1 MSNIRITYSG
11 FISFFVSLIT
21 VVVGTAYT
29 LILTR
34 TLSQEE
40 YGVWGLIAGLIGYVI
55 LVNQIITYWSTRE
68 TARKIESGKTA
79 VFGSMILS
87 TIGFGIFIVS
97 SIVMSYQTEI
107 DSSVFFL
114 ASILIPIMFLHGI
127 LFAINFG
134 WKPHVG
140 SYANFVLGISQVP
153 CAIIFVYHLELG
165 VTGIIF
171 SSFIAYSLSSLV
183 LFRYAKNHIRN
194 QIKLLFFKSWIKLS
208 WIPLYP
214 GLSLFVDNLGIIIY
228 SSITGSV
235 LGLAIWTAANVIP
248 GIIRYVGQI
257 SLAVYPRLLEGGDK
271 KYLEDNILNLFYFNF
286 LMLGIAI
293 AFAKPALFAL
303 NPIYQEAYLVL
314 VILAIRN
321 FFFVLSNVFIQ
332 NLGGNETIDISENPT
347 FTQYIKSKLFYPHT
361 IKLIHVSI
369 ATSILPI
376 GLIIL
381 IQNKFET
388 IDLLT
393 FWATILLI
401 FQIPLT
407 IYLYFLTKKNLD
419 FSLNYLI
426 IGKYGISFAISF
438 SLIHILSENFLVYHE
453 SVFEFIP
460 QVLVFV
466 ILAMSLYF
474 GLTFVLDYKTRNLFK
489 AVTKEIRGKLF

>member
-11 FISFFVSLIT
+11 FVSFFVSLVT

-40 YGVWGLIAGLIGYVI
+40 YGVWGLIVGLIGYVI
-55 LVNQIITYWSTRE
+55 LINQIIAYWSTRE

-79 VFGSMILS
+79 VFASMILS

-97 SIVMSYQTEI
+97 SIIMSNQTGI
-107 DSSVFFL
+107 DSNVFFL

-153 CAIIFVYHLELG
+153 LAIIFVYYLELG
-165 VTGIIF
+165 VSGIIF
-171 SSFIAYSLSSLV
+171 TSFIAYSLSSLV
-183 LFRYAKNHIRN
+183 LFRYAKNHLRSQIR
-194 QIKLLFFKSWIKLS
+194 LLFLKSWIKLS
-208 WIPLYP
+208 WLPLYP
-214 GLSLFVDNLGIIIY
+214 GLSLIVDNLGIIIY
-228 SSITGSV
+228 STITGSV

-293 AFAKPALFAL
+293 TFAKPALFAL
-303 NPIYQEAYLVL
+303 NPIYQEAYLIL

-332 NLGGNETIDISENPT
+332 NLGGNETIDVSENPT

-361 IKLIHVSI
+361 VKLIHVSI

-381 IQNKFET
+381 IQNEFET

-393 FWATILLI
+393 FWATILLV

-407 IYLYFLTKKNLD
+407 TYLYILTKRNLV
-419 FSLNYLI
+419 FTVNYKI
-426 IGKYGISFAISF
+426 ILKYLFAFTLSF
-438 SLIHILSENFLVYHE
+438 SVSHIVTENFLVYNE
-453 SVFEFIP
+453 NIFQFIP
-460 QVLVFV
+460 QVLMFLV
-466 ILAMSLYF
+466 LAISLYCT
-474 GLTFVLDYKTRNLFK
+474 LTFVIDKKTRNLVY
-489 AVTKEIRGKLF
+489 AIINEIKEKIP